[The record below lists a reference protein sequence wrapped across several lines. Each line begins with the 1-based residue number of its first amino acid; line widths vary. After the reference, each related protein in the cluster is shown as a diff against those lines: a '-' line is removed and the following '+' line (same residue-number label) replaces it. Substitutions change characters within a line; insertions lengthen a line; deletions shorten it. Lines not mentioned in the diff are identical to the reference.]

1 MKIVKKI
8 GIVSIICLIC
18 STLNVSAAGSASISA
33 SANYVEE
40 GNRVTFYINLKNVAA
55 WDLTGQG
62 YGATSGCSL
71 GDQGVGDSGTGSNVN
86 KTLSMSMAGNG
97 NCSDCC

>member
-40 GNRVTFYINLKNVAA
+40 GNRVTF
-55 WDLTGQG
+55 
-62 YGATSGCSL
+62 
-71 GDQGVGDSGTGSNVN
+71 
-86 KTLSMSMAGNG
+86 
-97 NCSDCC
+97 